1 MHYPDINLFYQYE
14 KHQAKKD
21 PENAEKHH
29 IAQTVASAI
38 AIGAGAAA
46 VHEHHNKKQAEKEAK
61 HHH

>member
-21 PENAEKHH
+21 PENEKKHH
-29 IAQTVASAI
+29 IAQTVAGAI
-38 AIGAGAAA
+38 AIGAGAVA

-61 HHH
+61 NHH